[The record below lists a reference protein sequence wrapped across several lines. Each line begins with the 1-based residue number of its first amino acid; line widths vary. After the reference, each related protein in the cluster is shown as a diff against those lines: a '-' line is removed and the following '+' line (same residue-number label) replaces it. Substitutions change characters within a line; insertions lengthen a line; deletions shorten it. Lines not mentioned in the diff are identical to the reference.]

1 MEYVESVKLRIQIA
15 EINGEMPTVH
25 QDGDIV
31 SGDMYQLT
39 VQKLAEDANFHLLE
53 IFSNETK

>member
-1 MEYVESVKLRIQIA
+1 
-15 EINGEMPTVH
+15 MPTVH